1 MQEKKFYG
9 WKIDLFNKECVQS
22 YKIWVLS
29 DAQEITHFDIL
40 NVVKIYGKHL
50 TSEYLKLKYTSE

>member
-9 WKIDLFNKECVQS
+9 CKIDLFSKECVQS

-29 DAQEITHFDIL
+29 DAQEITNFDIL
-40 NVVKIYGKHL
+40 NVVKMFGKHQP
-50 TSEYLKLKYTSE
+50 SEYQKLQYTSE